1 MQKKHCDICD
11 KVIKYPVQIRP
22 KGKNAMDVKIE
33 EIDICKDCLTD
44 QLNRMENAPS
54 TDGQVER
61 VVRRRPKTRGE
72 LIDCLKRGVECEIV
86 ASNEQTTN
94 IVLDGW
100 LNFAGKY
107 KTRPSEN
114 VGWIIYVAA

>member
-1 MQKKHCDICD
+1 MKRQRTPTKSKKHS
-11 KVIKYPVQIRP
+11 RP
-22 KGKNAMDVKIE
+22 S
-33 EIDICKDCLTD
+33 
-44 QLNRMENAPS
+44 R
-54 TDGQVER
+54 QVER